1 MTKLPNDQ
9 KDNVGNAN
17 VGHFDDSL
25 ERGRGKGEFVE
36 LIEKNGI
43 F

>member
-17 VGHFDDSL
+17 VGHF